1 ALNFCCACSGLL
13 LALRRYRSMS
23 ALRSLVRSL
32 VAIGAKQKCGRDRRN
47 DANDRCCRKRVLR
60 KTTAQYR
67 FKIKRRYAI
76 LIQRKECPD
85 SIISKFNST
94 VLSWILFRQHRP
106 ISDIN
111 KSISCHSISDKRGH
125 SGPSVLK
132 SPVFPAPYDRTKTFA
147 SEELTMIRIA

>member
-1 ALNFCCACSGLL
+1 MARPRPAPTLL
-13 LALRRYRSMS
+13 DGGWEGVTQRASRPVMS
-23 ALRSLVRSL
+23 EM
-32 VAIGAKQKCGRDRRN
+32 G
-47 DANDRCCRKRVLR
+47 RCCRKRALR
-60 KTTAQYR
+60 KTAAQYR

-125 SGPSVLK
+125 SGPSVLNVACL
-132 SPVFPAPYDRTKTFA
+132 SGP
-147 SEELTMIRIA
+147 L